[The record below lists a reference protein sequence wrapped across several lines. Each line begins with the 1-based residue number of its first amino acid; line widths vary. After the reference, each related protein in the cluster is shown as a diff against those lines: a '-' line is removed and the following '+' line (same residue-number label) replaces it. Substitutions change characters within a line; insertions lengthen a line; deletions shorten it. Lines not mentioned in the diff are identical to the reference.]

1 MSRVRRAP
9 APRPLRIASALRVET
24 ARGSIGNPR
33 WMELLASIEGG
44 ARSITAAAKA
54 AGLSYKAAWDAIDAM
69 NNLAGRAVVATTV
82 GGRGGGGATLTE
94 HGRELLH
101 TYRTVAGQ
109 NAAFVARVNAK
120 LQGRER
126 HLPILQRWSLRTSA
140 RNQWAG
146 RVSRIRR
153 GTVNDEVDVALTGGD
168 RIVAVITRAS
178 TGHLGLRRGADV
190 LVLVKA
196 SSVLVGRGAAAR
208 SLRLSARNQLP
219 GRVSRIER
227 GAVNSEV
234 VLALRAGLTVAA
246 IVTNDAVDELEL
258 AVGARAVAIFK
269 ASSVI
274 LGVT

>member
-1 MSRVRRAP
+1 VRRA
-9 APRPLRIASALRVET
+9 LDYL
-24 ARGSIGNPR
+24 ARHYAGPVS
-33 WMELLASIEGG
+33 L
-44 ARSITAAAKA
+44 TAAAKA

-69 NNLAGRAVVATTV
+69 NNLAGRAVVATTI

-94 HGRELLH
+94 HGSELLR
-101 TYRTVAGQ
+101 TYRAVADQ
-109 NAAFVARVNAK
+109 NAAFVADVNAK
-120 LQGRER
+120 LHGGER

-153 GTVNDEVDVALTGGD
+153 GAVNDEVDVALTGGD
-168 RIVAVITRAS
+168 RIVAVITRES
-178 TGHLGLRRGADV
+178 TEHLGLRRGSDV

-196 SSVLVGRGAAAR
+196 SSVLVGRGASTR

-219 GRVSRIER
+219 GRVTRLER

-234 VLALRAGLTVAA
+234 VLALREGLTVAA

-258 AVGARAVAIFK
+258 AVGERASAIFK